1 MESDTTMEI
10 EDIDLINKSRGEL
23 EREIIKLRS
32 AAREIQKNGPLGD
45 FSLRAS
51 IKRLLNLLPENE

>member
-1 MESDTTMEI
+1 MEI

-23 EREIIKLRS
+23 EREIMKLRN

-45 FSLRAS
+45 FSLRVS
-51 IKRLLNLLPENE
+51 IKKLLNLLPENE